1 MSVNYAVGVP
11 LAFAL
16 GALLFGGLAF
26 VATLDGYVDVAQLVS
41 TTTPIAFILVL
52 LVGCVAAVAAVAG

>member
-16 GALLFGGLAF
+16 GALLLGGVAF
-26 VATLDGYVDVAQLVS
+26 VATLDGYVDVGQLVS
-41 TTTPIAFILVL
+41 TTTPIAFILLL
-52 LVGCVAAVAAVAG
+52 LVGCVAALAAVAG